1 MKRGAS
7 LALAALLGASMV
19 APAALAQ
26 DRGAYLQMGTP
37 TTMTIAWSTAS
48 ATPSEVRYGASPD
61 ALTESA
67 TSAALVTQHEVRVTG
82 LTPGTRYY
90 YAVGDGSTTLEGGD
104 ADHWFETS
112 PVVGSKGKVRA
123 WIVGDSGTGGA
134 RQAQVADAMVT
145 HAGAYRPD
153 LYLHMG
159 DMAYDSGTT
168 SEFTDKFFAPYQHI
182 LRNTVTW
189 PTIGNHEGG
198 SSDSGTQSG
207 PYYTAYALP
216 RAAEAGGVASG
227 TEAYYSFDYA
237 NVHFIVL
244 DSHDSPR
251 DPGGAMLTWLASDL
265 AATNQDWVVAYF
277 HHPPYTKGSHD
288 SDSEG
293 QLIDMRENA
302 LPILEA
308 GGVDLVL
315 AGHSHVYERSFL
327 LDQGYETPTTT
338 AGIID
343 SSDGRVL
350 GDGPY
355 SKGDGL
361 TAHGGAVYVV
371 AGHGGTG
378 VSADGEH
385 PVMFF
390 TEVEN
395 GSCLLDI
402 QDNRLGLLNVRWDGV
417 ITDRFSLIKGDGIV
431 VGAPDGGESLVPG
444 DPIEIRWATVGSI
457 ANVKLEVSY
466 DDGAAWE
473 TIVES
478 TPNAGTYAWTVPV
491 VGTVTG
497 LVRVSDA
504 ADSSVWDESN
514 AGFIIGETP
523 FDIIPFGST
532 WRYHDGV
539 DDPGATWLAS
549 DFDDA
554 AWPEGAAE
562 LGYGDGDEA
571 MTLLDADP
579 AIPTVYFRQ
588 RVSLDFPVIEA
599 SLEMI
604 HDDAIAVFVNGTQ
617 VYSEHVG
624 ALDHAEYAAEA
635 SDDNELSLAPISLDP
650 SPFVVGDNVVAALV
664 KQSSATSSDVSFDL
678 ALTVTL
684 DLPSPGGGGQ
694 GGGAGAGGA
703 GVGGAGSGAEGEG
716 GGGLG
721 GQGGLTDDGCGCR
734 LGAASAEPRA
744 LAAMVA
750 LLLLAERRRRR
761 RS

>member
-431 VGAPDGGESLVPG
+431 VGAPDGGERPGPWGSDRDSLG
-444 DPIEIRWATVGSI
+444 DRRFDREREAR
-457 ANVKLEVSY
+457 
-466 DDGAAWE
+466 
-473 TIVES
+473 
-478 TPNAGTYAWTVPV
+478 
-491 VGTVTG
+491 G
-497 LVRVSDA
+497 LVRRRR
-504 ADSSVWDESN
+504 
-514 AGFIIGETP
+514 G
-523 FDIIPFGST
+523 
-532 WRYHDGV
+532 
-539 DDPGATWLAS
+539 
-549 DFDDA
+549 
-554 AWPEGAAE
+554 
-562 LGYGDGDEA
+562 
-571 MTLLDADP
+571 
-579 AIPTVYFRQ
+579 
-588 RVSLDFPVIEA
+588 
-599 SLEMI
+599 
-604 HDDAIAVFVNGTQ
+604 
-617 VYSEHVG
+617 
-624 ALDHAEYAAEA
+624 
-635 SDDNELSLAPISLDP
+635 
-650 SPFVVGDNVVAALV
+650 VGDDRGEHPERGNLRVDR
-664 KQSSATSSDVSFDL
+664 T
-678 ALTVTL
+678 
-684 DLPSPGGGGQ
+684 GGRDRHR
-694 GGGAGAGGA
+694 ARARLRRCRFER
-703 GVGGAGSGAEGEG
+703 VGRE
-716 GGGLG
+716 
-721 GQGGLTDDGCGCR
+721 QRR
-734 LGAASAEPRA
+734 LHHRRDAVRHHPIR
-744 LAAMVA
+744 LHVA
-750 LLLLAERRRRR
+750 LPRRRRR
-761 RS
+761 PGGHVAGQRFR